1 MAVAGAGDEL
11 VRLLL
16 DELTEAGGAPQASV
30 IGHQTRLPALSAALV
45 NGAAGHALD
54 YDDVNM
60 AMPGHP
66 SVAILPGL
74 LALAELKRSSGRE
87 VITAFV
93 AGYETACRIGAA
105 LQPGHYNLGF
115 HSTGTVGAFGA
126 AAACARLLGLD
137 AEATAMALGI
147 AGTQAAGLKSQ
158 FGTMCKPFHAGK
170 AAQNGLLAARLAARG
185 FSSRADIIECV
196 QGFALTHG
204 PDFSPE
210 AALATPEAGLHLFAN
225 LFKYHAAC
233 YLTHAPIECARRL
246 REQHRL
252 TPEAVAGIT
261 LRLDASC
268 ERVCNI
274 PAPVDGLQS
283 KFSLRQTVAMAL
295 AGVDTA
301 SLGAYSAGNARD
313 PALVRLRERIEI
325 DWQDSWPQTLSELE
339 IELADGRRLTARHDA
354 GIPAADIADQGRRL
368 AAKFD
373 ALVEPV
379 LGAPRTRELRETIAG
394 LDHLADVAEPREAR
408 RRVSPHPPSPQLGP
422 SPRDAGE
429 GLSWYVVAFAPLRA
443 GEGAERSEAGEQ
455 RVAGSGRRQNCRAC
469 RKGGRARG
477 ARGRPIRGQDLHR
490 RYAGRRDSRPPDAVA
505 RRDPRHARRHRRGG
519 GGDGV
524 RRRRAACRS
533 CTRRCST
540 PIRSTARNSTACT
553 RRRSSIRWRR
563 ACRCSSDGRSGKAA
577 SPALA

>member
-1 MAVAGAGDEL
+1 MDVTNLTQVLARQSAALEYDAMPSEAHELARQCVLDYFGVALAGAGDQL

-16 DELTEAGGAPQASV
+16 DELAEAGGAPQASV
-30 IGHQTRLPALSAALV
+30 IGRQTRLPAVAAALV

-74 LALAELKRSSGRE
+74 LALAELRRSSGRE
-87 VITAFV
+87 VVTAFV

-147 AGTQAAGLKSQ
+147 AGTQAGGLKSQ

-210 AALATPEAGLHLFAN
+210 AALATPESGLHLFAN

-252 TPEAVAGIT
+252 TPEAVADIT

-301 SLGAYSAGNARD
+301 SLGAYSAENARD
-313 PALVRLRERIEI
+313 PALIGLRERIEI

-339 IELADGRRLTARHDA
+339 IELTDGRRVTARHDA
-354 GIPAADIADQGRRL
+354 GIPAADIVDQGRRL

-373 ALVEPV
+373 ALVEP
-379 LGAPRTRELRETIAG
+379 LHGAPRTRELRGTIAG
-394 LDHLADVAEPREAR
+394 LDHL
-408 RRVSPHPPSPQLGP
+408 
-422 SPRDAGE
+422 RDAAE
-429 GLSWYVVAFAPLRA
+429 LAKLAA
-443 GEGAERSEAGEQ
+443 G
-455 RVAGSGRRQNCRAC
+455 
-469 RKGGRARG
+469 
-477 ARGRPIRGQDLHR
+477 
-490 RYAGRRDSRPPDAVA
+490 
-505 RRDPRHARRHRRGG
+505 
-519 GGDGV
+519 
-524 RRRRAACRS
+524 
-533 CTRRCST
+533 
-540 PIRSTARNSTACT
+540 
-553 RRRSSIRWRR
+553 
-563 ACRCSSDGRSGKAA
+563 
-577 SPALA
+577 